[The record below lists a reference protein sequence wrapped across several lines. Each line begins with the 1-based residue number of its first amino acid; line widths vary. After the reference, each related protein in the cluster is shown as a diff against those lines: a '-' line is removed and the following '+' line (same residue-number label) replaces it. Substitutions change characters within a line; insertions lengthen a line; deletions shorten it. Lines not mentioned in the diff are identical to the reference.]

1 MSLNASVREGN
12 LNLYPAATSFSG
24 MTRCPSKIIVEDSP
38 MAIFI
43 TKLGTLNR
51 QGRLS
56 AFASDFENSL
66 LVAGSGAVRLN
77 APLHALLLSKNEIP

>member
-12 LNLYPAATSFSG
+12 VNLYPAATSFSG
-24 MTRCPSKIIVEDSP
+24 ITRWPSKIIVDDSP
-38 MAIFI
+38 MANFI

-51 QGRLS
+51 QGRFS

-66 LVAGSGAVRLN
+66 FVTGTGAVRLK
-77 APLHALLLSKNEIP
+77 APLHELLLSKNEIP